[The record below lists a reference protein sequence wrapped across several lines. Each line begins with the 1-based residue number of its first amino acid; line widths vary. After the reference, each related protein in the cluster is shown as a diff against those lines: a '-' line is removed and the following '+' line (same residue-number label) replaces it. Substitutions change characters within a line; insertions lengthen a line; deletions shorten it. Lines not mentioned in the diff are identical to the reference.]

1 MKPCL
6 LSKLAAASVL
16 LAVGATAAPVVLISI
31 DGLKPEYVTQA
42 ADHGLKVP
50 NLRRF
55 LAQGAHAEGVVGV
68 VPTVTYPSHTT
79 IITGVAP
86 SEHGVFSNT
95 TFDPLLKNHAGWYWY
110 GQEVRTQTLWEA
122 ASRAGMTTASINWP
136 VTVAARGVR
145 YLIPEY
151 WRAETEDDLRLI
163 EALSRP
169 DDWLR
174 KLEEKLGPYTNGNE
188 TTVAG
193 DEIRTK
199 YSIEIIESTKPG
211 FMTIHLSALDETEHE
226 TGPFS
231 KESCETLEA
240 LDGMVGRIAAAASES
255 EAKTVVAIVS
265 DHGFVATEHRVNIA
279 LPFIQA
285 GLITLGKPDALSG
298 ARTISEWLASPWP
311 AGGMA
316 GVMLK
321 DPADTKVRDR
331 VRTLLQNLA
340 ADPDNGIARVLAG
353 AEIAKLGG
361 FPDAAFLVELRPGY
375 QLGYAFSG
383 PVITPAPN
391 TGMHGYLPDRPEM
404 RASFFIMGPGIAKG
418 KQLGV
423 IDMRQI
429 APTLAAV
436 LGVPLPAATQA
447 GLAVFE

>member
-1 MKPCL
+1 MRP
-6 LSKLAAASVL
+6 LSLPRLAAASVL
-16 LAVGATAAPVVLISI
+16 LSANVAAAPVLLISI

-42 ADHGLKVP
+42 DEHGLKIP

-55 LAQGAHAEGVVGV
+55 LLEGTHAEGVVGV

-79 IITGVAP
+79 IVTGVAP
-86 SEHGVFSNT
+86 SEHGVISNT
-95 TFDPLLKNHAGWYWY
+95 TFDPLLKNHIGWYWY
-110 GQEVRTQTLWEA
+110 GQAIRAQTLWEA
-122 ASRAGMTTASINWP
+122 ASQAGITTASINWP

-169 DDWLR
+169 DGWLQR
-174 KLEEKLGPYTNGNE
+174 LEQKLGPYTNGNE

-193 DEIRTK
+193 DEVRTR

-211 FMTIHLSALDETEHE
+211 LMTLHLSALDETEHE
-226 TGPFS
+226 TAPFS

-240 LDGMVGRIAAAASES
+240 LDGMIGRIVA
-255 EAKTVVAIVS
+255 EAFKSDPKTVAAIVS
-265 DHGFVATEHRVNIA
+265 DHGFVRTDHKLNLAV
-279 LPFIQA
+279 PFVQA
-285 GLITLGKPDALSG
+285 GLITVGKPEAVSG

-321 DPADTKVRDR
+321 DPADTALRDR
-331 VRTLLQNLA
+331 VSRLLQNLA
-340 ADPDNGIARVLAG
+340 DDPDAGVARVLA
-353 AEIAKLGG
+353 APEIAKLGG
-361 FPDAAFLVELRPGY
+361 FPDAAFLVELKPGY

-383 PVITPAPN
+383 PLVTPAPS

-404 RASFFIMGPGIAKG
+404 RASFFIMGTGIARG
-418 KQLGV
+418 KRLGV

-429 APTLAAV
+429 APTIAAI
-436 LGVPLPAATQA
+436 LGVQLPAATQPR
-447 GLAVFE
+447 LAVAE

>member
-1 MKPCL
+1 MKPSL
-6 LSKLAAASVL
+6 LTRLTAAAVL
-16 LAVGATAAPVVLISI
+16 LAANAAAAPVLLISI

-42 ADHGLKVP
+42 DEHGLKVP

-55 LAQGAHAEGVVGV
+55 IAEGTHAEGVVGV
-68 VPTVTYPSHTT
+68 VPTITYPSHTT
-79 IITGVAP
+79 IVTGVAP
-86 SEHGVFSNT
+86 SEHGVISNT

-110 GQEVRTQTLWEA
+110 GQAIRAQTLWEA
-122 ASRAGMTTASINWP
+122 ASRAGLTTASINWP
-136 VTVAARGVR
+136 VTVEARGVR

-169 DDWLR
+169 DGWLR
-174 KLEEKLGPYTNGNE
+174 QLEAKLGPYTNGNE

-193 DEIRTK
+193 DEIRTR

-211 FMTIHLSALDETEHE
+211 LMTIHLSALDETEHE

-231 KESCETLEA
+231 KESCQTLEA
-240 LDGMVGRIAAAASES
+240 LDGMIGRVAAAASK
-255 EAKTVVAIVS
+255 ADPKTVVAIVS
-265 DHGFVATEHRVNIA
+265 DHGFIATEHRVNLA
-279 LPFIQA
+279 VPFVQA
-285 GLITLGKPDALSG
+285 GLITLGKPDGISG
-298 ARTISEWLASPWP
+298 ARTVSEWLASPWP

-321 DPADTKVRDR
+321 DPADAAARDR
-331 VRTLLQNLA
+331 VGRMLQNLA
-340 ADPDNGIARVLAG
+340 ADPESGIARVLSA
-353 AEIAKLGG
+353 AEIGKLGG
-361 FPDAAFLVELRPGY
+361 YPDAAFLVELKPGY

-383 PVITPAPN
+383 PLVTPAPS

-404 RASFFIMGPGIAKG
+404 RASFFIMGPGIARG
-418 KQLGV
+418 RRLGV

-436 LGVPLPAATQA
+436 LGVPLPAAIQPK
-447 GLAVFE
+447 LAVSE